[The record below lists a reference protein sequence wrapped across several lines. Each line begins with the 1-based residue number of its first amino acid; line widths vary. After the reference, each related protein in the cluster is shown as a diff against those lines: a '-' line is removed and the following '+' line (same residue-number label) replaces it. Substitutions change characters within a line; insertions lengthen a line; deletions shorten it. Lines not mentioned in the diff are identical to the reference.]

1 MTQFGFL
8 PVASCFFSFIFS
20 IFGHGELMRVSTLS
34 AWDVDCWLISGGSR
48 RIGRATGRDKSVACG
63 LRGVDKWY
71 TVGFRKFS
79 ERDCI

>member
-1 MTQFGFL
+1 MAPPF
-8 PVASCFFSFIFS
+8 SHFFSS

-34 AWDVDCWLISGGSR
+34 AWDVDCRLISGGSR

-71 TVGFRKFS
+71 TVGVREFS